1 MKKILSTALLMMLAL
16 TVTASAANNPMRLA
30 RLPIIILSPTP
41 DEDTMMGL
49 ELKISRAI
57 HLPLNG
63 TLQAIEYIPTKEST
77 EALQKVWDKI
87 YKDTKKVRLQEAME
101 PLAKKLNAD
110 LVVCPVLRRFSQHMM
125 ISTGLSESSENH
137 MVSNVEVELIIYDR
151 NTKELTSKKASRY
164 YNGEDIEW
172 GTARFLSVECMTKV
186 IEQTA
191 LRDKVL
197 SYTPIGERKPVERQR
212 LS

>member
-1 MKKILSTALLMMLAL
+1 MKKFLSMTLLIMLMCSLTA
-16 TVTASAANNPMRLA
+16 AAAESKSPLRLA
-30 RLPIIILSPTP
+30 RLPIIILSSTP
-41 DEDTMMGL
+41 NENTMMGL

-63 TLQAIEYIPTKEST
+63 TLQAIDYIPTAEST
-77 EALQKVWDKI
+77 DALQKIWDKI

-101 PLAKKLNAD
+101 PLAKKLDAD
-110 LVVCPVLRRFSQHMM
+110 MIVCPVLRRFNQHVM
-125 ISTGLSESSENH
+125 ISTGMSDLSENH

-151 NTKELTSKKASRY
+151 NTKELTSKKAARS

-172 GTARFLSVECMTKV
+172 GSARFLADECMLKV
-186 IEQTA
+186 IEQTQ

-197 SYTPIGERKPVERQR
+197 SYTPIGKR
-212 LS
+212 